1 MGYHL
6 GANLVNDPER
16 ADRLLGQPLAVP
28 PPSRVQPATGF
39 GEVAGARVWSAGVGS
54 LAGTHKVKW
63 FL

>member
-6 GANLVNDPER
+6 GENLVNDPER
-16 ADRLLGQPLAVP
+16 ADRLSGQSLADFA
-28 PPSRVQPATGF
+28 PSRPAPDGV
-39 GEVAGARVWSAGVGS
+39 GGVAGARVWSPGVGS